1 MFNFSLEAMQAV
13 LQSRFGKELDAIWQ
27 EIIDYRDT
35 SLADMSYNGKLS
47 ALKKFFRD
55 NTAKKLVQCVWK
67 NVGLHFTEVKI
78 TSLYTGSFCTWIYID
93 KDGKELQDGTLQ
105 IEGILNADYIKR
117 FFPIVAAAIKDD
129 HFTAEELMKIAN
141 SYDASSGAI
150 KDSMKLQIRKFVNPT
165 LGFDLELAFMLED
178 QLAKNSGL
186 GNFTA
191 REITAI
197 ILHEIG
203 HTLTLVEHAGDAY
216 ARMASF
222 NYLTSAFRK
231 VNVDK
236 PDQAIRLAEAV
247 AVKVGKMGDSTNSDR
262 LSKIA
267 NQLRNDINK
276 AGASADP
283 TVIKKTIAG
292 MFETV
297 FCFLN
302 DIIMVP
308 LDVLFGS
315 NVTKRLGNDQSG
327 KKSDLPLNR
336 RLVTWQERKADE
348 YAFTHGYG
356 ADQVSALD
364 RLGKFFNR
372 RGLSE
377 KACRTLTEAENL
389 HKDIGFFAK
398 LHLLTLAPLYAG
410 DYGYSLYPEGAKRF
424 RELLN
429 LTIQQIK
436 QHCTDPEYVAKYMKD
451 ADYILSVVDNPD
463 SRDEFIARLYRGYD
477 IFMKYCSLPSF
488 LDWLVNGRVKREL
501 EEVLNDANDIGN
513 NLLTYFG
520 LKIQQMAK

>member
-13 LQSRFGKELDAIWQ
+13 LQSRFGRELDAIWQ
-27 EIIDYRDT
+27 EIIDYRDK

-55 NTAKKLVQCVWK
+55 TTVKKFVQCVWK
-67 NVGLHFTEVKI
+67 NVGLHFSEVKI
-78 TSLYTGSFCTWIYID
+78 TSLYTGSFCTWIFID
-93 KDGKELQDGTLQ
+93 KDGKELQDGTTQ
-105 IEGILNADYIKR
+105 IESILNADYIKR
-117 FFPIVAAAIKDD
+117 FFPMVSSMIKDD

-150 KDSMKLQIRKFVNPT
+150 KDSMKLQIRKFVNPI
-165 LGFDLELAFMLED
+165 LGFDLELAFLIED

-203 HTLTLVEHAGDAY
+203 HTLTLVEHAGDCY
-216 ARMASF
+216 ARMSSF
-222 NYLTSAFRK
+222 NYLTSAFRQA
-231 VNVDK
+231 NATK
-236 PDQAIRLAEAV
+236 PDQAARLAEAV
-247 AVKVGKMGDSTNSDR
+247 AAKIAKRGDSTNAER
-262 LSKIA
+262 LNKIA
-267 NQLRNDINK
+267 AQYRNDIAK
-276 AGASADP
+276 AGPSVDP
-283 TVIKKTIAG
+283 TVIKKTVAG
-292 MFETV
+292 MLETV
-297 FCFLN
+297 FCFIG
-302 DIIMVP
+302 DIINVP
-308 LDVLFGS
+308 LDILLGS
-315 NVTKRLGNDQSG
+315 PVSTRLASDQSG

-356 ADQVSALD
+356 ADQVAALD

-377 KACRTLTEAENL
+377 KACRTLTEAERL

-398 LHLLTLAPLYAG
+398 LHLFVMAPLYAG
-410 DYGYSLYPEGAKRF
+410 DYSYSLYPEGAKRF

-436 QHCTDPEYVAKYMKD
+436 QHSTDPDYVAKYMKD
-451 ADYILSVVDNPD
+451 AEYILNVVDNPD
-463 SRDEFIARLYRGYD
+463 SRDEYIAKLYRGYD
-477 IFMKYCSLPSF
+477 IFMKYFSLPSF

-501 EEVLNDANDIGN
+501 EDVLNDANDIGN